1 MQDWHNGIIID
12 TSVKCF
18 APLPYQQNANPR
30 KDDFNENSGLE
41 LDEQI
46 EVEDFMKVV
55 RSAFKPGQVKSS
67 FEPASPYRPFAKLPD
82 VVLNPIHV
90 QEFRHFTRD
99 ELHER

>member
-1 MQDWHNGIIID
+1 MK
-12 TSVKCF
+12 TVV
-18 APLPYQQNANPR
+18 
-30 KDDFNENSGLE
+30 LE

-55 RSAFKPGQVKSS
+55 RGAFEPGQVK
-67 FEPASPYRPFAKLPD
+67 PAIEHNAPGLPFAKLPD

-90 QEFRHFTRD
+90 QEFRLFTRD